1 MSDRKDF
8 QIKKTHSKALK
19 LAMLSE
25 AESVRFGTCR
35 AMWHSHWK
43 SQKVASM
50 CCSFLFLPFVS
61 SRLAELF
68 LWLDKPLINPSLL
81 LGSGNVT
88 GNSFVFR
95 FDVSIVISH
104 GQCHCGKR
112 GY

>member
-8 QIKKTHSKALK
+8 QMKKTHSKALK
-19 LAMLSE
+19 LAMLTE
-25 AESVRFGTCR
+25 AESVKFGTCR
-35 AMWHSHWK
+35 AMWHSHMK
-43 SQKVASM
+43 SQIMASM
-50 CCSFLFLPFVS
+50 FRSFLFLPFAA

-81 LGSGNVT
+81 LGSGNVV
-88 GNSFVFR
+88 GNSFVF

-112 GY
+112 GF